1 MANFNEAIA
10 LVLKHEGGF
19 VNHPKDPG
27 GATNAGITYSTFRSY
42 ASILDLPVSQIAHKN
57 LNISQIAKI
66 YKLGYW
72 DKIKG
77 DRIKDQQ
84 VANLIFDSYV
94 NMGNTAIRIVQREVG
109 LLRDGKF
116 GEGTLAAVNNADP
129 RLLFNRIKQA
139 RVLFYRS
146 LVMRKPIMKVFA
158 KGWGNRIESFR
169 YA

>member
-19 VNHPKDPG
+19 SHHKDDPG
-27 GATNAGITYSTFRSY
+27 GATNMGITYSTYRQY
-42 ASILDLPVSQIAHKN
+42 AVQLGLTVSIQALKN
-57 LNISQIAKI
+57 LTINQVAKI
-66 YKLGYW
+66 YKIGYW

-94 NMGNTAIRIVQREVG
+94 NMGNQAIRIAQGEVG

-116 GEGTLAAVNNADP
+116 GELTLAAINKADP
-129 RLLFNRIKQA
+129 KILFNRIKQA

-146 LVMRKPIMKVFA
+146 LVMRKPNMKVFA
-158 KGWGNRIESFR
+158 KGWSNRIESFR
-169 YA
+169 YV